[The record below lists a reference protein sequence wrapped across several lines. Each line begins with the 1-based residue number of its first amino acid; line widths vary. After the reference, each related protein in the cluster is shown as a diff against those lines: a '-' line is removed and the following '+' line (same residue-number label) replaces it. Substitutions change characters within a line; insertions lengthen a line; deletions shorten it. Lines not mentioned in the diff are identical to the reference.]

1 MPEKPK
7 PKPEPVPRPVP
18 FGPRPMPDK
27 KKMGKREEWVERMG
41 REIDLDMLIE
51 QVSGAVVV

>member
-1 MPEKPK
+1 
-7 PKPEPVPRPVP
+7 
-18 FGPRPMPDK
+18 MPDK